1 MTSISRILMS
11 TAIPLVMVLTA
22 VGCADNVAS
31 TSNEGTLSVEASMVQ
46 SSVPFGKLV
55 RSDADA
61 NLLGGGLSVDSLRIT
76 SVKLLISEIKLVSKD
91 GSGTEVKVKS
101 GPAILSVDQ
110 TGSRLSTSGVIP
122 IGTYN
127 KVMLKFHRFKD
138 DDIQPFLTNPDFIE
152 FVNNERYSIVI
163 TGIGY
168 KAGQSFN
175 FTFGGKVE
183 EVIKFDMAEVVVVP
197 SGSTGIIVGVDLV
210 AGFKDSA
217 DRLVLDPR
225 DPDNQSKIEK
235 ALKAAIKVWR
245 K

>member
-76 SVKLLISEIKLVSKD
+76 SVKLLISEIKLESKD

-110 TGSRLSTSGVIP
+110 TGSRLAS
-122 IGTYN
+122 
-127 KVMLKFHRFKD
+127 R
-138 DDIQPFLTNPDFIE
+138 
-152 FVNNERYSIVI
+152 SILPL
-163 TGIGY
+163 
-168 KAGQSFN
+168 AG
-175 FTFGGKVE
+175 
-183 EVIKFDMAEVVVVP
+183 
-197 SGSTGIIVGVDLV
+197 
-210 AGFKDSA
+210 
-217 DRLVLDPR
+217 R
-225 DPDNQSKIEK
+225 SK
-235 ALKAAIKVWR
+235 R
-245 K
+245 